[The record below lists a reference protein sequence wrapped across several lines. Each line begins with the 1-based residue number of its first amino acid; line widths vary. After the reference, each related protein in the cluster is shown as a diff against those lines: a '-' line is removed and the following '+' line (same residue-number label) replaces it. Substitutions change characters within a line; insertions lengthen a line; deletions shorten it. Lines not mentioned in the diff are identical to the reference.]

1 MNAETLRTLNSVPPP
16 GTLKAA
22 QAEVSRLE
30 KLLGLPASA
39 PFTSSMAAKQRILEL
54 NARIDVLNAMGKPPV
69 APAPA
74 ERPKLEHLHGRERF
88 LAATAADMATRP
100 AVTTARPDLKGR
112 ERFVAA
118 CAVETKPAQGIV
130 PAAETEGKPEL
141 TGRARFAAAVNA
153 DMTRWR
159 AGK

>member
-1 MNAETLRTLNSVPPP
+1 
-16 GTLKAA
+16 
-22 QAEVSRLE
+22 
-30 KLLGLPASA
+30 
-39 PFTSSMAAKQRILEL
+39 
-54 NARIDVLNAMGKPPV
+54 
-69 APAPA
+69 
-74 ERPKLEHLHGRERF
+74 
-88 LAATAADMATRP
+88 MATRP